1 MGLGVPIMVQWL
13 ANLTSI
19 QEDAGSIPGLTQWVK
34 DPCCLSCGVDHRLGS
49 DPTLPWLC
57 CRPAAT
63 ALIRP
68 LAWEPLYATGVAL
81 KRQKDK
87 NKQKNW
93 IWYMM
98 VPDVVSGHS
107 VILQRSWDWKLLST
121 KWVPGCLAQEWP
133 LSLERLLKTS
143 EQRRNWHP
151 TATKKYPKKW
161 SWLP

>member
-1 MGLGVPIMVQWL
+1 MRMWVRSLVLLSGLMIRR
-13 ANLTSI
+13 
-19 QEDAGSIPGLTQWVK
+19 
-34 DPCCLSCGVDHRLGS
+34 CCE
-49 DPTLPWLC
+49 LC
-57 CRPAAT
+57 CRLQMWLGSLIAM
-63 ALIRP
+63 ALAQAGGYSSNWTP
-68 LAWEPLYATGVAL
+68 SWEPPYATGVAL

-93 IWYMM
+93 VWYMM
-98 VPDVVSGHS
+98 VPDMVSGHS